1 MAPPIPRTSIE
12 LDYPLYSV
20 DFDKNDAKRIV
31 VGGGGGANRSGVGNK
46 ISVLEASSETELRLV
61 TELDFSRDEDSV
73 MSLALGPLK
82 GKITSLYAGINSS
95 PASIESGKNEH
106 LRTVALETPKGGV
119 ASPNAKTKQPVATK
133 LTEVSRSSLFQ
144 HPDKETYQRL
154 LRISGGMGVAATA
167 MGKESQL
174 AVFEAGSA
182 APKLRGILE
191 LARDA
196 EDVDIIQ
203 TGEKEYQIAFCYKYE
218 LHVINIGKET
228 SDPELIY
235 TMPEEN
241 DERPAFRCIR
251 YLTPSFILAVAN
263 LPKRSGVIIQGLR
276 LPTPG
281 HEKARVAATT
291 RIPRAIST
299 TAMDVTNLSPP
310 PSPGA
315 SITDTQFLIAVAGHD
330 SSISLYTLEQVTT
343 GQVTLLVNLYPLT
356 TFKDAH
362 DGGSITGLAFS
373 TFIAPKNNLRPSYVK
388 LASISLQKSV
398 AVHYIALKKF
408 VDNKPRNKKGPP
420 REPRYVVAMKSKA
433 PSNTPLIATLSVMA
447 LIMAIVFQGLME
459 LYGNSRPVLHVHKY
473 LPGWHG
479 TLRTPE
485 HPPAFFAENEFLAKL
500 VGEGQTTSSGE
511 TIVIRDTPQT
521 ADGDDQAPAQDLHVG
536 IHEGEGSPEDTKEWH
551 ELPKEQKEAWKAR
564 LSDAGTWTR
573 EMGEGVFK
581 GILFGQLAE
590 VVGQA
595 VAG

>member
-12 LDYPLYSV
+12 LDYPLYAV
-20 DFDKNDAKRIV
+20 DFDRNDAKRIV

-46 ISVLEASSETELRLV
+46 ISVLEASSETELRLA

-82 GKITSLYAGINSS
+82 GKITSLYAGVNSS
-95 PASIESGKNEH
+95 PASLESGKNEH
-106 LRTVALETPKGGV
+106 LRAVALETPKGV
-119 ASPNAKTKQPVATK
+119 ASPSAKTKQPVATK
-133 LTEVSRSSLFQ
+133 LTEVSRSSLFTN
-144 HPDKETYQRL
+144 PDKETYQRL
-154 LRISGGMGVAATA
+154 LRVSGGMGVAATA

-182 APKLRGILE
+182 TPKLRGVLE
-191 LARDA
+191 LPRDA

-203 TGEKEYQIAFCYKYE
+203 TGENQYQVAFCYKYE
-218 LHVINIGKET
+218 LHVVNVGKET
-228 SDPELIY
+228 SEPELIY
-235 TMPEEN
+235 IMPEEN
-241 DERPAFRCIR
+241 DERPAFRCLR
-251 YLTPSFILAVAN
+251 YLTPHFILAVAN

-281 HEKARVAATT
+281 HEKARVAATA

-310 PSPGA
+310 QSPTA

-330 SSISLYTLEQVTT
+330 SSISLYTLEQTT
-343 GQVTLLVNLYPLT
+343 TSQVTLLVNLYPLT

-373 TFIAPKNNLRPSYVK
+373 TFVAPKNNLRPSYIK

-398 AVHYIALKKF
+398 AVHYIALKKYI
-408 VDNKPRNKKGPP
+408 DNKPRNKKGPP

-433 PSNTPLIATLSVMA
+433 PSSTPLIIVLSIIV
-447 LIMAIVFQGLME
+447 LILGIVFQSLME
-459 LYGNSRPVLHVHKY
+459 LYGNSRPILHVHKY

-479 TLRTPE
+479 TLRTPDY
-485 HPPAFFAENEFLAKL
+485 PPAVFAESDFLAKL

-521 ADGDDQAPAQDLHVG
+521 TEGDEAPVQDIHVG
-536 IHEGEGSPEDTKEWH
+536 IHTGDESPEDTKEWH
-551 ELPKEQKEAWKAR
+551 ELPEEQKEAWKEK
-564 LSDAGTWTR
+564 LGNAGTWTR
-573 EMGEGVFK
+573 EMGESVFK

-590 VVGQA
+590 AVGQA